1 MQKSHKELL
10 AAGIVILLITA
21 FAYSA
26 TVSNG
31 FTNWDDNHMVT
42 ENGMIRSLSLANLEH
57 ILSSMHYGHYHPLVV
72 ISYALEFHFF
82 RLEPWIYHLTNVVFH
97 ILNTL
102 LVFWFVRALR
112 GGMAVPLF
120 AALLFG
126 VHPIHVESVAWV
138 TERKDILYSF
148 FYLLTL
154 IAYVYYVRSN
164 QKRFYVYAAVS
175 FLCSL
180 LSKAMAVTLPVA
192 ILLVDFLLNRR
203 FTKDVWIEKLPLF
216 ALSFLFGIIM
226 VYATYPVKSAVVGA
240 SFGFDNILVAF
251 HGLIFYPWK
260 FLVPFNLSS
269 LYPYPGRLGEPVPFE
284 FTIAPL
290 VVLVALLLVGISLKR
305 TRMVF
310 FCAAFYIV
318 TVAPVIQLTR
328 IGGVIAADRFV
339 YIPVLGLILVTVEG
353 IAWLLRNK
361 HAENRLLMKSAIGV
375 ACMVVLFLSLLTR
388 ERTGVWKDSL
398 SLWND
403 VLRQYTGLAV
413 GYNNRGL
420 AFADQRKFK
429 EAIDDYNAGLA
440 LEGDDWRLLFNRANA
455 LRELG
460 AYPQAVAE
468 YQRALS
474 QLPTNADIY
483 YYRGLSYQNLGR
495 MDEAVDD
502 YNQAIRLN
510 PARIEAYVNRGS
522 IYAEAKQ
529 YDRAMK
535 DFNEALRLDPDDAD
549 VHFNR
554 GAVYRFEGKPD
565 EALQEFSQSLSLQ
578 PSNAK
583 TLNFRGMTYFG
594 KGDFDSA
601 INDYEKAISIEP
613 ANPFLYN
620 NRGAAFYQK
629 RDFDKAV
636 SDYTV
641 ALSFAPNNHEALTNR
656 AFAYCAMGRLDAE
669 RSDIAALKKL
679 GAWIDP
685 RLIELTGRSKSGTP

>member
-1 MQKSHKELL
+1 MPAERFFSRVRLDIFRPFTGRHRGIAFEVAVDLYDRLL
-10 AAGIVILLITA
+10 GAAADYDL
-21 FAYSA
+21 
-26 TVSNG
+26 
-31 FTNWDDNHMVT
+31 
-42 ENGMIRSLSLANLEH
+42 
-57 ILSSMHYGHYHPLVV
+57 
-72 ISYALEFHFF
+72 
-82 RLEPWIYHLTNVVFH
+82 
-97 ILNTL
+97 ILNRERLTDIVGTSIAKNRDLIVRTPTL
-102 LVFWFVRALR
+102 NDEADAEDAEFDSSIDDREYA
-112 GGMAVPLF
+112 
-120 AALLFG
+120 
-126 VHPIHVESVAWV
+126 
-138 TERKDILYSF
+138 KK
-148 FYLLTL
+148 L
-154 IAYVYYVRSN
+154 IAR
-164 QKRFYVYAAVS
+164 
-175 FLCSL
+175 
-180 LSKAMAVTLPVA
+180 
-192 ILLVDFLLNRR
+192 LVQ
-203 FTKDVWIEKLPLF
+203 
-216 ALSFLFGIIM
+216 FGIIES
-226 VYATYPVKSAVVGA
+226 YSDATHLTVLWRFSIEGKRIAKMFSETRRRTASGRQRSIRACRTALESFLREKSHEY
-240 SFGFDNILVAF
+240 LVDAYEYSTS
-251 HGLIFYPWK
+251 IFED
-260 FLVPFNLSS
+260 VCQVADMFNDHQ
-269 LYPYPGRLGEPVPFE
+269 R
-284 FTIAPL
+284 
-290 VVLVALLLVGISLKR
+290 
-305 TRMVF
+305 
-310 FCAAFYIV
+310 
-318 TVAPVIQLTR
+318 Q
-328 IGGVIAADRFV
+328 
-339 YIPVLGLILVTVEG
+339 
-353 IAWLLRNK
+353 
-361 HAENRLLMKSAIGV
+361 
-375 ACMVVLFLSLLTR
+375 LLTR
-388 ERTGVWKDSL
+388 SYGGS
-398 SLWND
+398 
-403 VLRQYTGLAV
+403 
-413 GYNNRGL
+413 
-420 AFADQRKFK
+420 K